1 MSFAKEKNL
10 IVYFSHAGENYSGGK
25 KLYICLSVIR
35 SALLKYLKNRPAV
48 KPGSWKRS
56 RRTLLVIRR

>member
-10 IVYFSHAGENYSGGK
+10 IVYFRMPVKITAAV

-35 SALLKYLKNRPAV
+35 SALLKYLKSRPAA

-56 RRTLLVIRR
+56 RRILLVIRR